1 MSYRNGFSSNHEDIF
16 QQTFLLHKTLVAVMT
31 ILVLIWIEQNLISNN
46 KGMANEIN
54 ISRTA
59 LARKCIDSF
68 LNRVVLP
75 IYCPSEFGA
84 PLAIN

>member
-1 MSYRNGFSSNHEDIF
+1 MDR
-16 QQTFLLHKTLVAVMT
+16 KK
-31 ILVLIWIEQNLISNN
+31 LISND

-59 LARKCIDSF
+59 LARKCVDSF

-75 IYCPSEFGA
+75 VYCFCLRISSAFGYK
-84 PLAIN
+84 LLQI